1 MNNTDVP
8 IGQITVV
15 DDKPE
20 NLDLLANLLED
31 VGYEVSPFP
40 QGKIALDGI
49 AYDPPD
55 LILLDIQMPDMNGY
69 EVCQH
74 LKSNE
79 TTRNIPVIFVSAFN
93 ETFDKVKAFEV
104 GGVDYIS
111 KPFQAEEVLARVA
124 THLEMFQIKR
134 KLEAVNVLQAEELA
148 AKNIQLVQLNQSL
161 EEANLDLQSNFKV
174 LQDTQLKLV
183 QTEKMAALGN
193 LVAGIAHEI
202 NNPVGF
208 INGNINSAVEHLED
222 LLAVLDL
229 YQENSVISDVISAE
243 IDEFDVEFIRE
254 DFPKLIGSIQ
264 SGVQRILEISK
275 ALRIFS
281 RRDTDE
287 KTNLNIIEGIDSTLL
302 ILKYRLQA
310 NEQRPD
316 IQIIKNY
323 GKIPEIKCYP
333 GQINQ
338 VFMNLLANAI
348 DALDE
353 SNEGKTFAQI
363 EKQPNCIT
371 ITTEMSADKQS
382 VIVRIADNGI
392 GMSTEVQDKIFEQ
405 GFTTKE
411 VGKGTGLGMAIA
423 RQIVEGKHGGTLRC
437 HSQFGESTEFAI
449 VLPLEN

>member
-1 MNNTDVP
+1 MNNTDIP

-40 QGKIALDGI
+40 RGKIALDGI

-79 TTRNIPVIFVSAFN
+79 TTRNIPVIFVSALN

-124 THLEMFQIKR
+124 THLEMFQMKR

-161 EEANLDLQSNFKV
+161 EEANLELRTNCKV

-183 QTEKMAALGN
+183 QTEKMATLGN
-193 LVAGIAHEI
+193 LVAGIGHEI

-229 YQENSVISDVISAE
+229 YQDNSVISDAISAE

-281 RRDTDE
+281 RQDTDE
-287 KTNLNIIEGIDSTLL
+287 KTHLNIIEGIDSTLL
-302 ILKYRLQA
+302 ILKYRLKA

-316 IQIIKNY
+316 IKIIKNY
-323 GKIPEIKCYP
+323 AKISR
-333 GQINQ
+333 N
-338 VFMNLLANAI
+338 
-348 DALDE
+348 
-353 SNEGKTFAQI
+353 
-363 EKQPNCIT
+363 
-371 ITTEMSADKQS
+371 
-382 VIVRIADNGI
+382 
-392 GMSTEVQDKIFEQ
+392 
-405 GFTTKE
+405 
-411 VGKGTGLGMAIA
+411 
-423 RQIVEGKHGGTLRC
+423 
-437 HSQFGESTEFAI
+437 
-449 VLPLEN
+449 